1 MARIRKD
8 DIRRILRLMNEATQ
22 RIDVEIKAERQAK
35 PVMVN
40 YGGSLVCSIEGY
52 SPMADKLLSM
62 KLDDL
67 RNGTDLTT
75 EYLHS
80 MVVDYIY
87 DRLEGNF
94 DDGGDDEPLVRL
106 KPGAILKRKVK
117 QGDLVGC
124 RNITRIWNCL
134 RAHDIETVGD
144 LVRLTSHEVL
154 RWPNFGRESYL
165 ELCQV
170 MKIWGVD
177 FKH

>member
-1 MARIRKD
+1 MARITKD

-22 RIDVEIKAERQAK
+22 RIDAEIKSERQAK
-35 PVMVN
+35 PVRVN

-80 MVVDYIY
+80 MVADYIF
-87 DRLEGNF
+87 DRLEGNYD
-94 DDGGDDEPLVRL
+94 DDGDEPLVRL

-117 QGDLVGC
+117 REDFVGC
-124 RNITRIWNCL
+124 RNITRIWNCM
-134 RAHDIETVGD
+134 RANDIHTVGD
-144 LVRLTSHEVL
+144 LARLTHHEVL
-154 RWPNFGRESYL
+154 RWPNFGKESYL

-170 MKIWGVD
+170 MKMWGVE
-177 FKH
+177 FKQ